1 MGALQAR
8 DLTGTDTIEN
18 LTRLAGTMLLFASF
32 KFGRGGSRIRAR
44 FRLGRDD
51 AARPRRSSA
60 NERPVSRSD
69 AAARRHRRL
78 RTIIGVLWIS
88 LLLAIVGY
96 AAVAGEAGFAELDEL
111 GIPVMTE

>member
-32 KFGRGGSRIRAR
+32 KLGRGSRIRAR
-44 FRLGRDD
+44 FRLGRAD
-51 AARPRRSSA
+51 ASRPRRSSA
-60 NERPVSRSD
+60 NERPVSRHD
-69 AAARRHRRL
+69 AAARRRRRL